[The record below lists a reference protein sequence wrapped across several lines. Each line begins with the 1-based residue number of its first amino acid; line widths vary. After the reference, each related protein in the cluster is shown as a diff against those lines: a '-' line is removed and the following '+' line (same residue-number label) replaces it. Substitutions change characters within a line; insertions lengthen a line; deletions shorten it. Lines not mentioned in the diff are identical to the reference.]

1 MADRPLSPHLQIY
14 KPIVTMV
21 MSITHRITGAALYFG
36 MAFIVWWLMA
46 AALSERGF
54 AEAQGFF
61 AHWFGQ
67 LVLLG
72 LAWALIHHTI
82 GGIKH
87 LLWDLGYAYGRG
99 IIDWLA
105 WGSLIASLI
114 LTAVVAVVGYSV
126 LP

>member
-14 KPIVTMV
+14 KPIITMV

-46 AALSERGF
+46 AALSDQGF
-54 AEAQGFF
+54 AQAQGFF
-61 AHWFGQ
+61 GHWFGQ

-72 LAWALIHHTI
+72 FTWALIQHTV

-87 LLWDLGYAYGRG
+87 LMWDLGFAYDRE
-99 IIDWLA
+99 IIDKLA
-105 WGSLIASLI
+105 WGSLIVSLI
-114 LTAVVAVVGYSV
+114 LTVIVAVIGYSV